1 MVLTPYIV
9 KVYQIINMKPLLV
22 VLNKFIARR
31 LNFLT
36 QYFMGI
42 LISKAI
48 INIYIMTVTTPSFIY
63 ELELTLEALRHVV
76 TKKNPIVNNNNI
88 TITSA

>member
-31 LNFLT
+31 LNFLA

-76 TKKNPIVNNNNI
+76 TKKNPSVNNNNI